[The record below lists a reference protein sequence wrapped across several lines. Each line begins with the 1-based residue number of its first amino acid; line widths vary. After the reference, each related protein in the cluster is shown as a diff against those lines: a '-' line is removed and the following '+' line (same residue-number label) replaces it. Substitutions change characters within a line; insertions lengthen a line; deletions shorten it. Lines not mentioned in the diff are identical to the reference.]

1 MAILTDTQPEAKQ
14 MLLELLRQMP
24 PWRKLA
30 QVGQMNATVRLL
42 AVQGLRQRHP
52 QANEVEI
59 QRRLADIL
67 LGKEMAAL
75 VYGPLPQEN

>member
-1 MAILTDTQPEAKQ
+1 MNETLTDTQPAAEQ
-14 MLLELLRQMP
+14 MLIELLRQMP

-52 QANEVEI
+52 QS
-59 QRRLADIL
+59 
-67 LGKEMAAL
+67 AL
-75 VYGPLPQEN
+75 